1 MKTTTD
7 HPSSTTGHPMI
18 TTSPPKTAT
27 DNPKTTTGNPKI
39 SAGHPN
45 TTITTVQP
53 KITTTGHPNAVS
65 DSPKTT
71 GHPNAVTDPS
81 NLTTTHSQI
90 NTGDLNVTT
99 DPPKTTTDHPNTST
113 NLPTTTPGK
122 PSTTTTSD
130 TFNNR
135 SAKSPNQVLEYSD
148 YGMATTSTSSPLL
161 RIHLE
166 ESFENHYKQK
176 QKEMVDLYDRYGA
189 TGARKILLGRLSM
202 HKDEE
207 PTMDDEK
214 YVTQMLFAALTQ
226 FHNRTDAFPADSAN
240 STNLEGRFQVTMELA
255 ITTPPPP
262 PRPVYHNTQKDTKL
276 DDIDEEY
283 EEERN
288 RYSKDTVT
296 FPDYQPPRKVHL
308 TTKKAPFYRTTITT
322 HRPRKKVSTV
332 SPITSTITTQ
342 TSPLSTTQSP
352 PPTQATTKEPQ
363 PETRSLLLPI
373 QDDYSSESQEHTG
386 SPMIF
391 VQEQESFLSEYTPNL
406 TMESL
411 EAIDSDDV
419 LLVLEPNPPE
429 TYPPNPTDSLETL
442 ETDVDFNDEE
452 VPLKLETKV
461 YPPKPKMDML
471 ERIDYASQTESVRK
485 PDTTSA
491 IPETSTVRKIESGS
505 SAKVSTCP
513 TVAELFKNA
522 NAFWE
527 KLKQSK
533 GVLNG
538 IELVW
543 DAVVKSVKTIGH
555 CLYQVAVEI
564 FLQFLSGTPILD
576 IFGGKGRSG

>member
-7 HPSSTTGHPMI
+7 HPSSTTMI
-18 TTSPPKTAT
+18 TTSHPKTAT

-39 SAGHPN
+39 SASHPN
-45 TTITTVQP
+45 TTTDKP
-53 KITTTGHPNAVS
+53 KTTTTGHPNAVS

-71 GHPNAVTDPS
+71 GHPNIVTDPPT
-81 NLTTTHSQI
+81 LTTAHSQI
-90 NTGDLNVTT
+90 VTT
-99 DPPKTTTDHPNTST
+99 DPPNTTTDNPNTST
-113 NLPTTTPGK
+113 YHPTTTTGN
-122 PSTTTTSD
+122 PSTTTTPD
-130 TFNNR
+130 NFHNR

-148 YGMATTSTSSPLL
+148 YGMATTSTSPLL

-226 FHNRTDAFPADSAN
+226 FHNRTDGFPADSAN
-240 STNLEGRFQVTMELA
+240 STNPEGRFQVKYELV

-322 HRPRKKVSTV
+322 HRPRKKVSTA
-332 SPITSTITTQ
+332 SPIPSTITTQ
-342 TSPLSTTQSP
+342 TTPLPTTQSP
-352 PPTQATTKEPQ
+352 PPTQTTIKSPQ
-363 PETRSLLLPI
+363 PETRSLLSTI

-386 SPMIF
+386 SPMIL

-406 TMESL
+406 TMDSL
-411 EAIDSDDV
+411 ETMDSDDDV
-419 LLVLEPNPPE
+419 LLVLEPSPPE

-452 VPLKLETKV
+452 VPLKLETKEF
-461 YPPKPKMDML
+461 PPKPKIDML

-491 IPETSTVRKIESGS
+491 RPETSTVRKIESGS
-505 SAKVSTCP
+505 SARVSTCP

-576 IFGGKGRSG
+576 IFGGKGRST